1 MGGFRIPYSAF
12 RILSLFFLLPE
23 SGIRNPESLN
33 NFFQFLLH
41 FIFIATFLFV
51 YIIAIIILKPFR
63 LHRKRKIS
71 TVTLK
76 LSYLVYLAF
85 FLAFVY
91 LVLFFASNDVNTE
104 ENMENGTSAIYYI
117 IVLVSFFIPNIGIMI
132 RRRFKNNRT
141 LYNYLVSFMN
151 LLIILALI
159 FMMSQVKWDF

>member
-1 MGGFRIPYSAF
+1 M
-12 RILSLFFLLPE
+12 
-23 SGIRNPESLN
+23 N

-63 LHRKRKIS
+63 LHRKRKVS
-71 TVTLK
+71 TITLK

-91 LVLFFASNDVNTE
+91 LVLFFADNEVNTE
-104 ENMENGTSAIYYI
+104 ENMENGTSAIYYV

-132 RRRFKNNRT
+132 RRRFKKSRG
-141 LYNYLVSFMN
+141 LYNYIVSFLN
-151 LLIILALI
+151 FVIILALV
-159 FMMSQVKWDF
+159 FMMSQVQWDF

>member
-1 MGGFRIPYSAF
+1 M
-12 RILSLFFLLPE
+12 
-23 SGIRNPESLN
+23 N

-51 YIIAIIILKPFR
+51 YVIAIILLKPFR

-76 LSYLVYLAF
+76 ISYLLYLAF

-91 LVLFFASNDVNTE
+91 LVLFFADSEVNTE
-104 ENMENGTSAIYYI
+104 EIINDGTSVIYYI

-132 RRRFKNNRT
+132 RRRFKQNRNT
-141 LYNYLVSFMN
+141 FNYLVTSINF
-151 LLIILALI
+151 LIILALV
-159 FMMSQVKWDF
+159 FMMNQVKWDF